1 MQPGQFNPRN
11 GEDWLVRE
19 VQTLRRELNEAR
31 AANVFGLT
39 GIQPRDGGTDLD
51 GFVNINGPLTVSG
64 ASQIIGSLSIEGP
77 LQLQPGSVE
86 NDALTNPVE
95 IGTAS
100 NGVNNYEIS
109 TTSTVRATVTLTVPA
124 GFTQAVVT
132 ANPTAM
138 GHNGTASP
146 DYLYVMA
153 VVQGISGGE
162 LYTSAAAGLG
172 AGLAAPFHTTLT
184 GLTGGQTITVGVATR
199 AGFNPWPASTAN
211 QANIYA
217 TAYFLR

>member
-1 MQPGQFNPRN
+1 MPQPGTFQPR
-11 GEDWLVRE
+11 GEDAFIRR
-19 VQTLRRELNEAR
+19 VQDLERTVKELA
-31 AANVFGLT
+31 AANPFGTMGLR
-39 GIQPRDGGTDLD
+39 PRDGGTEFD
-51 GFVNINGPLTVSG
+51 GYVTINGPLTVSG
-64 ASQIIGSLSIEGP
+64 ESQISGSLSIEGP
-77 LQLQPGSVE
+77 LHLQPGSVE

-100 NGVNNYEIS
+100 NGINNYAID
-109 TTSTVRATVTLTVPA
+109 TTSTVRATVTLTVPE

-138 GHNGTASP
+138 GHNSTATP

-162 LYTSAAAGLG
+162 LYTSATAGLG

-184 GLTGGQTITVGVATR
+184 GLTGGQAITVGVATR
-199 AGFNPWPASTAN
+199 AGLNPWPASTAN

-217 TAYFLR
+217 TAIFLR